1 MPVPTAS
8 ATSRTRASTCGA
20 PRASAASP
28 LPWSAAPTTTEATMT
43 TDLAVRAPAGLPDKI
58 GYATQLAKSDL
69 LPKQYRDKPANILL
83 VMEFGEYLGLPPVA
97 ALRLIHIIDNKPVA
111 SAELISG
118 RVRAAGH
125 RLRVRYDQQRKAA

>member
-1 MPVPTAS
+1 
-8 ATSRTRASTCGA
+8 
-20 PRASAASP
+20 
-28 LPWSAAPTTTEATMT
+28 MT
-43 TDLAVRAPAGLPDKI
+43 TDLAVRSPAALAEKI
-58 GYATQLAKSDL
+58 EYATELAKSDL
-69 LPKQYRDKPANILL
+69 LPKQYKDKPANILL

-125 RLRVRYDQQRKAA
+125 RLRVTYDQQRRAARCSIWRADDPGFEFKAEWTWERAAAVTDRDGQ